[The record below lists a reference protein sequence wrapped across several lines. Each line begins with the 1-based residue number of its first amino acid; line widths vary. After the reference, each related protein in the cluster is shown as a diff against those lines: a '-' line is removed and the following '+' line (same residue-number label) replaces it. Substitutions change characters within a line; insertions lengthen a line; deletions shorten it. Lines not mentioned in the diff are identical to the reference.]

1 MVYLL
6 VFTVLVL
13 AFLNL
18 LLVEYCT
25 WYFVA
30 LSTFLYLIETLYFL
44 DFFDNFLALLT
55 EDIFA
60 LAILSADLGV
70 DFFPSLF
77 K

>member
-1 MVYLL
+1 
-6 VFTVLVL
+6 
-13 AFLNL
+13 
-18 LLVEYCT
+18 
-25 WYFVA
+25 VA

-60 LAILSADLGV
+60 LAILSAGLGV